1 MGAMSRH
8 HSCEPGGKLFS
19 AGAMIS
25 LIALF
30 EPGGIWDYD
39 GQFLS
44 KMIVGVVTLVS
55 SMSLIITVV
64 PLTVF

>member
-8 HSCEPGGKLFS
+8 HSCGPGGKLFS

-44 KMIVGVVTLVS
+44 KMIVWVVTLVS

>member
-44 KMIVGVVTLVS
+44 KMIVRVVTLVW
-55 SMSLIITVV
+55 SLIITVV